1 MVRRHPHRAAVRK
14 EQQPARGSAP
24 PLALHPVEGT
34 SDLAPPSPALV
45 LALAL
50 ALVLVL
56 ALVLALVLVLVLVGI
71 RGPFVSQRVMRTIP
85 IPGVSTGEFTGRM
98 FWWSDLLR
106 AVPTTKLDV
115 VPQRAISPC
124 AATNGAAQAV
134 EVGGA

>member
-56 ALVLALVLVLVLVGI
+56 VLVPVPASRGAGDLGVPCVVCAVLDHIPV
-71 RGPFVSQRVMRTIP
+71 RTSIP
-85 IPGVSTGEFTGRM
+85 VRARNIGAEGGE
-98 FWWSDLLR
+98 
-106 AVPTTKLDV
+106 
-115 VPQRAISPC
+115 
-124 AATNGAAQAV
+124 
-134 EVGGA
+134 